1 MKRRHGI
8 GLILLVCSFSI
19 IGIVHGL
26 FFAEDAPFPLLGS
39 ERAEV
44 DTLAMRQ
51 KYAEYQEFQSRLRQ
65 SDSLESQRRRS
76 RSREESVAVVLT
88 PFDPNTADSLTF
100 RRLGLPSW
108 MASNILK
115 YRRAG
120 GKFRQ
125 PDDFRKIYGM
135 DDARFD
141 ALRPYIDINL
151 PDERP
156 EKAEEDAGVWL
167 PKDTLQRGYVR
178 QPKFEPGTV
187 VDLNHTDTAE
197 LKYIP
202 GVGSATAG
210 AIIAYRERLGGY
222 HHLGQLTEIGL
233 DTARLSAWLTI
244 DTTALRRINLNRAS
258 VARMRQHPYINFY
271 QAKAIY
277 EERRC
282 HGPIK
287 NLKIFTLL
295 DEFPAEDIERME
307 PYVCFGDD

>member
-1 MKRRHGI
+1 M
-8 GLILLVCSFSI
+8 LVCSFSI

-26 FFAEDAPFPLLGS
+26 FFAEDAPFPLLDS
-39 ERAEV
+39 EKAEV

-76 RSREESVAVVLT
+76 RSREESEAVVLT

-135 DDARFD
+135 DDERFD
-141 ALRPYIDINL
+141 VLRPYIDINL
-151 PDERP
+151 PDEQT

-202 GVGSATAG
+202 GVGSATAR

-222 HHLGQLTEIGL
+222 HHLGQLSEIGL

-277 EERRC
+277 EERRR